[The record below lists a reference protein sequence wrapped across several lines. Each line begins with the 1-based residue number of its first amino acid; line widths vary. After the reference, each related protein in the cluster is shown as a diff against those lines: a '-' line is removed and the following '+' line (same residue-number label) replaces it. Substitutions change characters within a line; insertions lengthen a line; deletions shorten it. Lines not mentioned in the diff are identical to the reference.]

1 MTNETITELNHRS
14 NDGITVR
21 LLWDREE
28 SRLFVTVDDAKTG
41 DAFTVEVHEHAKAAE
56 VFRHPYAYAAFQQV
70 DTTAAAQLAA

>member
-14 NDGITVR
+14 NDGIDVR

-28 SRLFVTVDDAKTG
+28 SRIFVTVDDAKTG

-56 VFRHPYAYAAFQQV
+56 VFRHPYAYAAWQNTGTV
-70 DTTAAAQLAA
+70 GAAAIAA